1 MKTQK
6 SGQRRMRV
14 CDYGGQGSQRAVEP
28 MCGSCFINGLNL
40 YRLWVFRGTVTEE
53 GYNLLTCFLRKFLLS
68 VAASPFQAQHRVY
81 ET

>member
-6 SGQRRMRV
+6 SGLKRMRV

-28 MCGSCFINGLNL
+28 MSGSGFINGLNL
-40 YRLWVFRGTVTEE
+40 YRLWVFRGMITEE
-53 GYNLLTCFLRKFLLS
+53 RYNLLTYFLCKFLRSL
-68 VAASPFQAQHRVY
+68 AASRFQAQHRVY